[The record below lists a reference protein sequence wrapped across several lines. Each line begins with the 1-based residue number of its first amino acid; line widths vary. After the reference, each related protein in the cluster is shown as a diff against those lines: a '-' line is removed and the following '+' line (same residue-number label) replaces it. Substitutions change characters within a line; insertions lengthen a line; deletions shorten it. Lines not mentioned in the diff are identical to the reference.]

1 MAHMPRL
8 RMVFLIVA
16 TLAGIAGPSSVAF
29 ERSERSLQQES
40 GPVYVAYYWRVP
52 PASSPT
58 TTPTS
63 VISDR

>member
-1 MAHMPRL
+1 
-8 RMVFLIVA
+8 MVFLIVA

-52 PASSPT
+52 PGKLADYNT
-58 TTPTS
+58 Y
-63 VISDR
+63 ISDQ